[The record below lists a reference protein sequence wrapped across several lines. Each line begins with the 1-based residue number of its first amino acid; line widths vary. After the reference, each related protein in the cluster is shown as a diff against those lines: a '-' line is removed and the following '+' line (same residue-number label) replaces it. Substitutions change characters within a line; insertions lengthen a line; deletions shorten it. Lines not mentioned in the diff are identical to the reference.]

1 MAVGELQRDELCP
14 PNSYQREKKA
24 SEKMQCSNQDLN
36 ALGCKLLYIAGMTF
50 VKIWRLEKTLRI
62 ILETLMEE

>member
-36 ALGCKLLYIAGMTF
+36 ALGCKLL
-50 VKIWRLEKTLRI
+50 
-62 ILETLMEE
+62 